1 MLNSLSPSEQ
11 RSLQKQLLDWFIL
24 HKRSLP
30 WRGEYIP
37 YHVWISEIMGQQT
50 QMERV
55 ADYFLRW
62 IERFPSVM
70 AVAGAP
76 ERDILKVWEGLG
88 YYSRA
93 RNIQKTAQLLMEDYQ
108 GEVPASHKE
117 LLSLPGVGPY
127 TAAAILSIG
136 FNQPWPLL
144 DANVER
150 VFSRLAD
157 IDKPLKQKE
166 TRKELE
172 HMAEELLYRED
183 ARNWNQALMEFG
195 ALVCTPKKPKC
206 SQCPVQPF
214 CLANK
219 RDTVEWRPVPR
230 EKKKIIDITM
240 ACGILRRGNL
250 FFIQQRLDDDIW
262 GGLWEFPGGRLLENE
277 TPAQAVI
284 REVAEETEWQVTNPV
299 PFHSVVHYYTRY
311 RVTLHSFWCQMPET
325 PVQPVLHAASAAA
338 WVTLQ
343 ELTEYPYPAGHRNVV
358 NLLQQQ

>member
-1 MLNSLSPSEQ
+1 MNTFSVSQQRDFQGLLLN
-11 RSLQKQLLDWFIL
+11 WF
-24 HKRSLP
+24 HANKRSLP
-30 WRGEYIP
+30 WRDEYIP

-62 IERFPSVM
+62 IDRFPSVA
-70 AVAGAP
+70 AVAGAA

-93 RNIQKTAQLLMEDYQ
+93 RNVQKTAQLLMDAYH
-108 GEVPASHKE
+108 GEVPASHKD
-117 LLSLPGVGPY
+117 LLSLPGIGPY

-172 HMAEELLYRED
+172 HMAGELLYRED
-183 ARNWNQALMEFG
+183 SRNWNQGLMELG
-195 ALVCTPKKPKC
+195 ALVCTPKNPNC
-206 SQCPVQPF
+206 FQCPVQPF

-219 RDTVEWRPVPR
+219 RDTVAWRPIPR
-230 EKKKIIDITM
+230 EKKKIIDISM
-240 ACGILRRGNL
+240 ACGILRRDNL

-262 GGLWEFPGGRLLENE
+262 GGLWEFPGGRLLDNE
-277 TPAQAVI
+277 SPEEAVI

-299 PFHSVVHYYTRY
+299 PFRSVVHHYTRY
-311 RVTLHSFWCQMPET
+311 RVTLHSFWCQMPQI
-325 PVQPVLHAASAAA
+325 PVQPVLHAAKDAT

-343 ELTEYPYPAGHRNVV
+343 RLADYPYPAGHRNLVK
-358 NLLQQQ
+358 LLQQQ

>member
-1 MLNSLSPSEQ
+1 MLNFICTTQQSNFQ
-11 RSLQKQLLDWFIL
+11 DLLLKWFHT

-30 WRGEYIP
+30 WREEYIP

-62 IERFPSVM
+62 IARFPSVA
-70 AVAGAP
+70 AVAAAP
-76 ERDILKVWEGLG
+76 ELDILKAWEGLG

-93 RNIQKTAQLLMEDYQ
+93 RNIQKTAQLLMEVYNGD
-108 GEVPASHKE
+108 VPASHKE
-117 LLSLPGVGPY
+117 LLSLPGIGPY

-157 IDKPLKQKE
+157 IDQPLKQKD
-166 TRKELE
+166 TRKALE
-172 HMAEELLYRED
+172 NMAAELLYRKD
-183 ARNWNQALMEFG
+183 PRNWNQALMEFG
-195 ALVCTPKKPKC
+195 ALVCTPKNPNC
-206 SQCPVQPF
+206 DQCPVQPF

-219 RDTVEWRPVPR
+219 RDTVDWRPVPR
-230 EKKKIIDITM
+230 EKKKVIDITM

-277 TPAQAVI
+277 LPEQAVI

-299 PFHSVVHYYTRY
+299 PFRSVVHYYTRY
-311 RVTLHSFWCQMPET
+311 RVTLHSFWCQLPPT
-325 PVQPVLHAASAAA
+325 PVQPVLHAAKDAN
-338 WVTLQ
+338 WVTLE
-343 ELTEYPYPAGHRNVV
+343 ELGEYPYPAGHRNLVQ
-358 NLLQQQ
+358 LLQRQ

>member
-1 MLNSLSPSEQ
+1 MFKLSTESQ
-11 RSLQKQLLDWFIL
+11 QQSFQYQLLNWFHI

-30 WRGEYIP
+30 WRDDYIP

-62 IERFPSVM
+62 IDRFPSV
-70 AVAGAP
+70 ASVAAAP

-93 RNIQKTAQLLMEDYQ
+93 RNIQKTAQLLMEEYL
-108 GEVPASHKE
+108 GEVPASHKD
-117 LLSLPGVGPY
+117 LLSLPGIGPY

-157 IDKPLKQKE
+157 IDKPLKLKD

-172 HMAEELLYRED
+172 NMADELLYHKD
-183 ARNWNQALMEFG
+183 PRNWNQALMEFG
-195 ALVCTPKKPKC
+195 ALVCTPKKPTC
-206 SQCPVQPF
+206 SLCPVHSF
-214 CLANK
+214 CLACK
-219 RDTVEWRPVPR
+219 RDTVDWRPVPR
-230 EKKKIIDITM
+230 KKKAIIEITM
-240 ACGILRRGNL
+240 ACGILCRDNL

-277 TPAQAVI
+277 SPEQAVI
-284 REVAEETEWQVTNPV
+284 REVAEETEWQVINPV
-299 PFHSVVHYYTRY
+299 PFQSVVHHYTRY
-311 RVTLHSFWCQMPET
+311 RVTLHSFWCQLPQT
-325 PVQPVLHAASAAA
+325 PMQPVLHAATDAA

-343 ELTEYPYPAGHRNVV
+343 ELSEYPYPAGHRNLVQ
-358 NLLQQQ
+358 LLQKQ